1 VKSKIVVFLI
11 SLNLIYTAGYAHSV
25 RHHLI
30 DMGKSLA
37 KMSTYFFYATFV
49 EGPRNIKKAW
59 QYEVEEREKP
69 EKRGLLRY
77 KIFAIWR
84 AFGEEMKAMVK
95 GVTGSIKAAGNALE
109 ELISIFF
116 SD

>member
-1 VKSKIVVFLI
+1 MKSKIIVFLI
-11 SLNLIYTAGYAHSV
+11 SLNLIYLVGYAHSA

-30 DMGKSLA
+30 DMGKNLA

-59 QYEVEEREKP
+59 QYEVEGREKP
-69 EKRGLLRY
+69 EKRGLFRY
-77 KIFAIWR
+77 KIFAVWR

-95 GVTGSIKAAGNALE
+95 GVAGSVKAAGSALE
-109 ELISIFF
+109 EFISIFF